1 MCNSKIYILNMYI
14 GIEIFEPLVVYANN
28 KRDQAYN
35 NIDNN
40 NSSSSDSSIHDS
52 NSINQGDIHSNTH
65 NTSGSN
71 THSNSN
77 AHSNSDTHTNYK
89 YNSNSNTHNKY
100 NLHYIAA
107 STNAPNFKQIFANI
121 NIYKIC
127 IQFPDPWYDK
137 KCNRR
142 IDNSSIIQQISDL
155 LKPNNGELYIT
166 TDIYELAI
174 YMRDIVLN
182 SGLFKYHILHYTHG
196 SRYPWGHNSD
206 LSSVDTMSAV
216 LVPVLETSVG
226 SHSKRLKTDH
236 TSTDTTSTNDNTN
249 NNITTP
255 AAATTTTS
263 STTNSNTTA
272 TAHIDIEHQW
282 LRVRPYII
290 GTERDQV
297 CELKRDAAIYRM
309 LFSSV

>member
-1 MCNSKIYILNMYI
+1 MNICILYYIYVYIYILL

-28 KRDQAYN
+28 KRDQAYIQSNIHN
-35 NIDNN
+35 NHNSSIQVDNSGNDNSSIN
-40 NSSSSDSSIHDS
+40 NSE
-52 NSINQGDIHSNTH
+52 INRSTH
-65 NTSGSN
+65 NN
-71 THSNSN
+71 THSNS
-77 AHSNSDTHTNYK
+77 
-89 YNSNSNTHNKY
+89 THNKY

-107 STNAPNFKQIFANI
+107 SANAPNFKQIFTTI
-121 NIYKIC
+121 NIHKIC

-142 IDNSSIIQQISDL
+142 IVNSSIIQQCHDL

-182 SGLFKYHILHYTHG
+182 SGLFNYHILHYTHG

-206 LSSVDTMSAV
+206 FSLVDTSAV
-216 LVPVLETSVG
+216 LKPLLDTTDD

-236 TSTDTTSTNDNTN
+236 TSTNNTTTNDNTSN
-249 NNITTP
+249 NTTIP
-255 AAATTTTS
+255 AAAATTTS
-263 STTNSNTTA
+263 STTNSETTA
-272 TAHIDIEHQW
+272 VAHIDIEHQW
-282 LRVRPYII
+282 LRVRPYIT

-297 CELKRDAAIYRM
+297 CELKRDATIYRM